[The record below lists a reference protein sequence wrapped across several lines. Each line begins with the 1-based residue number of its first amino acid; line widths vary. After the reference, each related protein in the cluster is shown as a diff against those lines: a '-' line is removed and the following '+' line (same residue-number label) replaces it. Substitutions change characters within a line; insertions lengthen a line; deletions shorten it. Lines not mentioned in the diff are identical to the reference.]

1 MNSNKK
7 FFLVMDGEPHMC
19 AYLKRFIQYY
29 FDYEVECVSSSEF
42 AIRNLVTRTY
52 EGLLLDTG
60 AGDGEQVLTWL
71 KANNRHEPAIIMS
84 HGADYEMLTDFVNR
98 GASDLIAKPVQP
110 SELKRTIKLIIR
122 EKKQGNATNSRIE
135 DPLNLTAEKKHTST
149 NAVEVVMSHILGIHG
164 WIHRLNG
171 ALDSMKWELK
181 AEDTEGI
188 GIELAERSVERMY
201 LELACIREK
210 LRSIKTESKT
220 QDLQEIRGGKKTYS
234 SSSSKTTRPSR
245 PMMQE

>member
-1 MNSNKK
+1 MDKEKK

-29 FDYEVECVSSSEF
+29 FDYEVECVSNYEY
-42 AIRNLVTRTY
+42 AIHNLGARVY

-60 AGDGEQVLTWL
+60 TGDGEEVLTWL
-71 KANNRHEPAIIMS
+71 KANNRHEPVIMMS

-98 GASDLIAKPVQP
+98 GAADLIAKPVQP
-110 SELKRTIKLIIR
+110 SELKRTIKLILR
-122 EKKQGNATNSRIE
+122 EKDHENASGGKID
-135 DPLNLTAEKKHTST
+135 DPLYMTVEKKHTST

-171 ALDSMKWELK
+171 ALDSMKWEIK

-210 LRSIKTESKT
+210 LRAIKTEPKG
-220 QDLQEIRGGKKTYS
+220 QDLQEIRGGKKNYIS
-234 SSSSKTTRPSR
+234 PNSKTIRPSR
-245 PMMQE
+245 SMFHE